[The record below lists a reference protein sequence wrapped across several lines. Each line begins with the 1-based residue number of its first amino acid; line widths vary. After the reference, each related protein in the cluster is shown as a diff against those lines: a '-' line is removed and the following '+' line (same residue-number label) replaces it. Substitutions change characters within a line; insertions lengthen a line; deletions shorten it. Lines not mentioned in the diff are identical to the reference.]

1 MFRKYLYYKENVMK
15 ATKKMFTLLLAL
27 IMVLSL
33 FPAVASAEAKDDIP
47 TKVRMFYTQ
56 DESAIKLQLADTT
69 QSIDNIKTDSKNLF
83 AMLTGSEMQQ
93 SSDVES
99 NQNSFTI
106 GLRSEKNGTYTVSFD
121 VVDKDGK
128 KVSTKEIKVYA
139 YDVPVKSISFNGKN
153 MRGNTLTGKSAKV
166 KVALTTGNVIKKL
179 EYGVYKIK
187 DENDRSNS
195 EMEYT
200 EFKNGSTVTFGTK
213 AYYNYN
219 KYTNS
224 YDGESA
230 YESEY
235 FYTGMDCPTQIQITY
250 FDKYTKQNETITEYF
265 YKPVE

>member
-1 MFRKYLYYKENVMK
+1 MK
-15 ATKKMFTLLLAL
+15 KTKKMLTLLLAL
-27 IMVLSL
+27 IMVLTL
-33 FPAVASAEAKDDIP
+33 FPAVASAKAKDDIP

-56 DESAIKLQLADTT
+56 DESAIKFELADTT

-83 AMLTGSEMQQ
+83 AMLTGSDKQQ
-93 SSDVES
+93 APEAEN
-99 NQNSFTI
+99 NQNSYTI

-121 VVDKDGK
+121 IVDKDGK

-139 YDVPVKSISFNGKN
+139 YDVPVKSITFNGKN
-153 MRGNTLTGKSAKV
+153 LRGNYLSGKSAKV
-166 KVALTTGNVIKKL
+166 KVALTSGNVIKKL

-187 DENDRSNS
+187 EENDRSSS
-195 EMEYT
+195 EMVYK
-200 EFKNGSTVTFGTK
+200 EFKNGATVTFGTK

-224 YDGESA
+224 YDGENS

-250 FDKYTKQNETITEYF
+250 FDKYTQQNETITQYY
-265 YKPVE
+265 YKPIE